1 MPEDIKEKINE
12 VLETCKTGRLQDIM
26 DRVKDI
32 KERQREATAAG
43 DN

>member
-1 MPEDIKEKINE
+1 MSEEIKEQINKA
-12 VLETCKTGRLQDIM
+12 LETCKTGRLQDIM

-32 KERQREATAAG
+32 KERQREAAGAG